1 MHAMNRTL
9 EKLLTVCLGLL
20 PVILITPVLQAV
32 TEWSKGGSLV
42 AALGFFFGVPLVITY
57 GIRRIDAAR
66 ADTLLGWFVALCL
79 LLCLGVLVLGAV
91 LPIFVA

>member
-1 MHAMNRTL
+1 MYAMNRTL

-20 PVILITPVLQAV
+20 PVMLTAPLLQAV

-42 AALGFFFGVPLVITY
+42 AAMGFFFGVPMVITY
-57 GIRRIDAAR
+57 GIRPLDSAR
-66 ADTLLGWFVALCL
+66 ADALLGWFVALCL

-91 LPIFVA
+91 LPLFVA